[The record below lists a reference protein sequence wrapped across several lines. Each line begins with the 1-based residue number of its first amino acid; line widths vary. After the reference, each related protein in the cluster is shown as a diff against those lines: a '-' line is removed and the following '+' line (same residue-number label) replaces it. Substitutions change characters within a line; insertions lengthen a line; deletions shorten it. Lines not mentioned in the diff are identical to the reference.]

1 MKQWRFAVS
10 SAPEAPA
17 TAPILLQGTVEEN
30 LEKAAALGY
39 NAIEVHTRE
48 DVPYDYGAL
57 RAACQR
63 TGVRVAMVIP
73 GRLNTEGMC
82 SLTADEPYITAAAME
97 GMRRYIDMAHQLQAD
112 IVLGWIRGSVPKGG
126 IREKYMDRLAR
137 NLRVL
142 ASYGAERDVKLHL
155 EVINRYETNIFNT
168 AAETV
173 DFLRQYELQNCY
185 VHLDTFHMGIEETDP
200 LEAIRLCGS
209 RLGYFHLADS
219 TRLYPGT
226 GRFDFQAILTAL
238 EQIGY
243 EGYLS
248 VECLPRPSGEE
259 AARRAIAYMKGLC
272 RNI

>member
-1 MKQWRFAVS
+1 MKQWRYAVS

-48 DVPYDYGAL
+48 DVPYDYDAL
-57 RAACQR
+57 RAACAR
-63 TGVRVAMVIP
+63 TGVRVAMVIT

-82 SLTADEPYITAAAME
+82 SLTADEPYVTAAAME
-97 GMRRYIDMAHQLQAD
+97 GMRRYIDMARQLQAD

-142 ASYGAERDVKLHL
+142 ASYGSERDVKLHL

-173 DFLRQYELQNCY
+173 DFLRQYELTNCY

-200 LEAIRLCGS
+200 LEAIRLCGG

-226 GRFDFQAILTAL
+226 GRFDFPAILDAL

-243 EGYLS
+243 DGYLS

-259 AARRAIAYMKGLC
+259 AARRAIDYLKSLG
-272 RNI
+272 RNA